1 MRGRCRRDC
10 MVVGYALPMQS
21 VPITTDVIKFVSD
34 LQQVSGFIHHDNDNK
49 IIYTMILFFSVKI
62 IIVPFISYAN
72 GLPGNNFF

>member
-21 VPITTDVIKFVSD
+21 VPRD
-34 LQQVSGFIHHDNDNK
+34 DNDNK

-72 GLPGNNFF
+72 GLPGN